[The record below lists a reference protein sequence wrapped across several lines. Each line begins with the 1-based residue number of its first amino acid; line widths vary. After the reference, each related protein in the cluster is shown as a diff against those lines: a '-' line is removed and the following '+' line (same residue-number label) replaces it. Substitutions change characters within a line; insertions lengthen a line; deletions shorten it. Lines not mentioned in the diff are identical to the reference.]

1 MTKNVELVMKQIG
14 SLSEDEQKELFGALD
29 NLSDGAISE
38 IRLQEFLASGEEGI
52 PVRDAFA
59 QIRKQTCSTQ

>member
-29 NLSDGAISE
+29 DLSDGIISE
-38 IRLQEFLASGEEGI
+38 IRLQEFLESGEEGI

-59 QIRKQTCSTQ
+59 QIRKQTCATQ